1 MRPAFISDR
10 LMRVTEGI
18 VLSAAFAATPF
29 VVARASLPIVRT
41 VYVTVTDANGAAVP
55 DLTAADF
62 TVTEGGIERQ
72 VQKAEPATARVH
84 VSVMVEERLADTPV
98 RMGIFAFAKRL
109 QPLAETALIAI
120 GHRTTTLIDYTT
132 DLDAIA
138 AGLNRLSLVP
148 QAQSNF
154 SEAVLD
160 ISQRVE
166 RQRPE
171 RPVIVI
177 VAKAGVRDGGASAKD
192 ALDRVRRSGA
202 MLYAVAVVDFE
213 NTTEPLPA
221 VVGAT
226 GDRLIAEPTRRQ
238 EVLEGG
244 TKQSGGRLVEVMAT
258 AGVSKALQRIAADL
272 SSQYVIQYTL
282 PDGVKRDKQLTVNV
296 TRPDVSLRAPTLIPD
311 R

>member
-1 MRPAFISDR
+1 M
-10 LMRVTEGI
+10 I
-18 VLSAAFAATPF
+18 VLSATLAASSF
-29 VVARASLPIVRT
+29 VSARPPQPIVRT
-41 VYVTVTDANGAAVP
+41 VYVTVTDANGAGVP
-55 DLTAADF
+55 GLTAGDF
-62 TVTEGGIERQ
+62 IVTEGGTERQ

-109 QPLAETALIAI
+109 QPLAETAVIAI
-120 GHRTTTLIDYTT
+120 GHRTTTLVDYTT

-148 QAQSNF
+148 QAHSNF
-154 SEAVLD
+154 SEAVVD
-160 ISQRVE
+160 ISQKVE

-171 RPVIVI
+171 RPVVVI
-177 VAKAGVRDGGASAKD
+177 VAKAGAWDGGASAKD

-202 MLYAVAVVDFE
+202 VLYAVAVVDFSS
-213 NTTEPLPA
+213 TTEPLPA
-221 VVGAT
+221 VGET
-226 GDRLIAEPTRRQ
+226 GDRLVAEPTRRQ

-244 TKQSGGRLVEVMAT
+244 TKQSGGRLMDVMAT
-258 AGVSKALQRIAADL
+258 AGVPKALQQIAADL